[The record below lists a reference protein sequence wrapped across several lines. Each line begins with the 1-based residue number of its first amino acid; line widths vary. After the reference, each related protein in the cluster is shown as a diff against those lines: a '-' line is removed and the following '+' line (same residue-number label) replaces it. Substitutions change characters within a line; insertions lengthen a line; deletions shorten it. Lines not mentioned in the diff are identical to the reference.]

1 MIRETDDRLDRC
13 HAISGYA
20 DVTACLPPAFVTQRQ
35 DRVGLS
41 QRSSLFE
48 VFLCIALLGLNLK
61 AYAGY
66 WWRR

>member
-13 HAISGYA
+13 DAISGYA
-20 DVTACLPPAFVTQRQ
+20 DVTAQRVQ